1 MKAIISSFAVLAV
14 AGLLSCQGTSS
25 DNNNSDSTGAI
36 NSAPDTSMAQDQG
49 SAAGDQN
56 MNNNA
61 TANLDENTRTFMTKA
76 AGGGMM
82 EVELGQLA
90 QQNARSERVK
100 NFGQM
105 MVNDH
110 SKANDDLKSIARQKN
125 VTLPET
131 MPAEHQHHKDDLSK
145 KKGAD
150 FDKAYIKMMV
160 DDHKKDVDAFEKASK
175 DASDPDVKNF
185 AAQKLPTLRMH
196 LDSAKAIQKDMK

>member
-1 MKAIISSFAVLAV
+1 MKARIFSSFAVLAV
-14 AGLLSCQGTSS
+14 AALMSCQGTST
-25 DNNNSDSTGAI
+25 DNTNTDSTGAI
-36 NSAPDTSMAQDQG
+36 NAAPDTTVARDN
-49 SAAGDQN
+49 D
-56 MNNNA
+56 MNNNNTTA
-61 TANLDENTRTFMTKA
+61 TLDENTRTFMTKA

-90 QQNARSERVK
+90 QQNAKSDRVK

-105 MVNDH
+105 MVRDH
-110 SKANDDLKSIARQKN
+110 SQANDDLKAVARQKN

-145 KKGAD
+145 KKGAE
-150 FDKAYIKMMV
+150 FDKAYMKMMV
-160 DDHKKDVDAFEKASK
+160 DDHKKDIDAFEKASK

-196 LDSAKAIQKDMK
+196 LDSAKAIHEDMK